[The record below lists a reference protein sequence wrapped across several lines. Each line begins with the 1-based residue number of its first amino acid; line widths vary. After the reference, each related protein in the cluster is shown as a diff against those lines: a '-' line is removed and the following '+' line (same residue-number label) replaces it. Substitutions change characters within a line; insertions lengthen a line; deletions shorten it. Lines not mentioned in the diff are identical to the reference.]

1 MGANYTSSS
10 YCTEESSTN
19 SVTNMFT
26 LKMYP
31 ALGTLNIHNFMHC
44 IIPRAYRPPKA
55 GEGM

>member
-31 ALGTLNIHNFMHC
+31 ALGTLNIHNFYALHNTLC
-44 IIPRAYRPPKA
+44 KSITN
-55 GEGM
+55 

>member
-44 IIPRAYRPPKA
+44 IIHCVKVLLISPVL
-55 GEGM
+55 